1 MPSMIYYSHWLL
13 HAHDLV
19 QKKELFFRYNA
30 VLTITPDLKMDI
42 NLFNDDQIATLSDFV
57 RGRFVP

>member
-19 QKKELFFRYNA
+19 QKKELFLRYNA
-30 VLTITPDLKMDI
+30 VHTITLDLKMNI